1 VLYDQVLYDPS
12 GVTKELHSRV
22 AIVLGLWH
30 PLKQLMLL
38 TWKRYAAFFFAPL
51 LHALVPGSRYH
62 EKPKLLKLH
71 AIFIAYPSVRE
82 NLRLVVSDERV
93 NLAGRSLAE
102 NLIDLFEFYVILV
115 RELCVIQSLVFL
127 PYARTCSNST

>member
-1 VLYDQVLYDPS
+1 
-12 GVTKELHSRV
+12 V

-38 TWKRYAAFFFAPL
+38 TWKRHAAFFFAPL

-62 EKPKLLKLH
+62 EKPKLVKLH
-71 AIFIAYPSVRE
+71 AIFTYLRLAYPSVRE

-102 NLIDLFEFYVILV
+102 DLLDLFEFYVILV
-115 RELCVIQSLVFL
+115 HELSVIESLVFPFCMNML
-127 PYARTCSNST
+127 NQYSNST